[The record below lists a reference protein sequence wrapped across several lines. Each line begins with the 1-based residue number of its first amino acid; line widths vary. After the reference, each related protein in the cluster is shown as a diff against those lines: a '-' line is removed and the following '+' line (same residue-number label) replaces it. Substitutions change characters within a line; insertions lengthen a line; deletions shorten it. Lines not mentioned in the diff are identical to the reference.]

1 MIRLFH
7 ARPAGRPLLA
17 LLCACFVAG
26 AGFVVTPALAKKS
39 RAPAAEKPEA
49 AKPLPGAP
57 VLLDSFGDWGAYTA
71 QSGKAKTCYA
81 LGKPKE
87 RAPAGL
93 KRDPGYVFI
102 SNRPGESVKNE
113 VSIVMGFEVKPESAP
128 KAEIGPTSFEM
139 VAKGANLWL
148 KNAAQETQ
156 FVEALR
162 KGQRLVVKAVSK
174 KGNPTTDSYT
184 LPGVLPALDRIG
196 KACV

>member
-1 MIRLFH
+1 MIRSFH
-7 ARPAGRPLLA
+7 VRPAGRPLLA
-17 LLCACFVAG
+17 LASACVVAVACG
-26 AGFVVTPALAKKS
+26 AAPAFAQRS
-39 RAPAAEKPEA
+39 RGAAAEKPEAA

-57 VLLDSFGDWGAYTA
+57 VLLESFGDWGAYTA

-81 LGKPKE
+81 LGKPKD
-87 RAPAGL
+87 RQPSGL

-113 VSIVMGFEVKPESAP
+113 VSIVMGFEVKPDSNP
-128 KAEIGPTSFEM
+128 KAEIGQTSFEM

-148 KNAAQETQ
+148 KNAAQESQ

-184 LPGVLPALDRIG
+184 LPGVTPALDRIG